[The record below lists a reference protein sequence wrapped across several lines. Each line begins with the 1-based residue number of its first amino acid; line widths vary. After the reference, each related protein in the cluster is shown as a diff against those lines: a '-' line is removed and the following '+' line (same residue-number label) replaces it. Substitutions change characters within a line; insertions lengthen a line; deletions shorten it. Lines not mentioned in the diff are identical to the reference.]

1 MTKSEEKNFDK
12 NSAVNLLLPP
22 TNIMKRVF
30 DFLNLPNYQIP
41 DHQKFKIQRRV
52 LSTYQEITSPK
63 TDQYLIFS
71 ICQTIKFPTARN
83 LTEGL
88 IHLSRNY
95 CLQNLEIFFELKF
108 T

>member
-1 MTKSEEKNFDK
+1 MTKIEEKNFDK

-52 LSTYQEITSPK
+52 LSTYPEITSPK
-63 TDQYLIFS
+63 IERFISTSSSKIRIRLRDDI
-71 ICQTIKFPTARN
+71 
-83 LTEGL
+83 
-88 IHLSRNY
+88 
-95 CLQNLEIFFELKF
+95 
-108 T
+108 